1 MADKDKI
8 DIKDVTGDVTGTFN
22 PNTFKA
28 GDDRFNPGNRIYV
41 RSQTGYWQRVRKAM
55 GWFFVAL
62 FVLLPWLRYDGRQA
76 VLFDLEHQQ
85 FHIFGATIWPQDLTL
100 LAWVFMI
107 AAFAL
112 FFVTTFLGRVWCGY
126 LCPQTV
132 WTFLFI
138 WFEEK
143 LEGAAN
149 KRRKLDAAP
158 WSGEKLARKG
168 AKHLA
173 WILLSLGTGLTF
185 VAYFQDVFHLVPD
198 FFTLQAGGWVI
209 FWVLFFAACTY
220 GNAGWM
226 RAIMCKIGRAHV

>member
-1 MADKDKI
+1 M
-8 DIKDVTGDVTGTFN
+8 TGDVTGTFN

-143 LEGAAN
+143 LEG
-149 KRRKLDAAP
+149 P
-158 WSGEKLARKG
+158 PTS
-168 AKHLA
+168 
-173 WILLSLGTGLTF
+173 
-185 VAYFQDVFHLVPD
+185 VAS
-198 FFTLQAGGWVI
+198 
-209 FWVLFFAACTY
+209 
-220 GNAGWM
+220 WM
-226 RAIMCKIGRAHV
+226 RRPGAARSWPGRAPSTWPGSCCRWARG